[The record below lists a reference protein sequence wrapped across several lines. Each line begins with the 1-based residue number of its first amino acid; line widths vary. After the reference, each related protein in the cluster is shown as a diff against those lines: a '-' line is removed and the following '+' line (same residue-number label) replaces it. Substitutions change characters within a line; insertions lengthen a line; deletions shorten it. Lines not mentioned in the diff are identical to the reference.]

1 MNLLKRFKNLNLGLK
16 LSIILVLVLTIP
28 FVTLLVI
35 LNNSLNE
42 QFALQGQ
49 LTTITG
55 GTFLSL
61 ILSVIIIL
69 HLFVKKNITVPI
81 DELKSVVEQVG
92 RGDYSPRV
100 EVTKMDEIGQL
111 AETFNQVIARL
122 GQQIEAQQE
131 ATRELAKVEQKV
143 RLYLERTIY
152 NYQAFVDQIARG
164 DLTARLSPDDE
175 GVNDGLVSLGHN
187 LNNMVSNLAEMTYQI
202 REAAATIITASAE
215 ILAITTQQAATAEE
229 QATAVAQISTTI
241 DEVKTIVEQSFRKAQ
256 LVAEQAQRT
265 RDISEGGQQAVA
277 ETTGGMEQIKAQV
290 EGIAG
295 NILALSERTQQ
306 ISKITATVS
315 DIAAQSNLLAL
326 NASVEAARVGEQG
339 KGFAVVAAEMRNLAE
354 QSKQATAQV
363 NGILTEI
370 QKATN
375 VAVMATEEGTRR
387 VDAGAQLTKQ
397 TGETI
402 QQLVYSITENAK
414 AAQQIVASSQQQTI
428 GIEQIALAM
437 ENIRQA
443 TLQNRASMHQT
454 QKTVKD
460 LSNIAQQMEGLVAK
474 YQLA

>member
-1 MNLLKRFKNLNLGLK
+1 MNLLKRFKNLNLSLK

-42 QFALQGQ
+42 QLALQRQ

-61 ILSVIIIL
+61 ILSVIVIL

-92 RGDYSPRV
+92 RGDYSPGV
-100 EVTKMDEIGQL
+100 KVMKMDEIGQL

-122 GQQIEAQQE
+122 GQQIKAQQE

-164 DLTARLSPDDE
+164 DLTDRLSPDDE

-256 LVAEQAQRT
+256 IVAEQAQRT

-277 ETTGGMEQIKAQV
+277 ETAGSMEQIKTQV
-290 EGIAG
+290 EGIAE

-306 ISKITATVS
+306 ISRITATVS

-354 QSKQATAQV
+354 QSKQATTQV

-375 VAVMATEEGTRR
+375 VAVMATEEGTKQ
-387 VDAGAQLTKQ
+387 VDAGAQLTRQ

-414 AAQQIVASSQQQTI
+414 AAQQIVASSQQQTT

-443 TLQNRASMHQT
+443 TFQNRASTRQT

-460 LSNIAQQMEGLVAK
+460 LSNIAQQMEELVAK
-474 YQLA
+474 YKLA

>member
-1 MNLLKRFKNLNLGLK
+1 
-16 LSIILVLVLTIP
+16 
-28 FVTLLVI
+28 
-35 LNNSLNE
+35 
-42 QFALQGQ
+42 
-49 LTTITG
+49 
-55 GTFLSL
+55 
-61 ILSVIIIL
+61 
-69 HLFVKKNITVPI
+69 
-81 DELKSVVEQVG
+81 
-92 RGDYSPRV
+92 
-100 EVTKMDEIGQL
+100 
-111 AETFNQVIARL
+111 
-122 GQQIEAQQE
+122 
-131 ATRELAKVEQKV
+131 
-143 RLYLERTIY
+143 
-152 NYQAFVDQIARG
+152 
-164 DLTARLSPDDE
+164 
-175 GVNDGLVSLGHN
+175 LVSLGHN